1 MKDELKDRIAATLE
15 ENTRAM
21 DRKLRARW
29 SDASAK
35 WADRA
40 LDSLGNGDT
49 KDAETAALIA
59 IECAKMASNPR
70 QELRPLLKANMDWAI
85 DRASEIMGI

>member
-1 MKDELKDRIAATLE
+1 MKDELKDHIAATLE

-21 DRKLRARW
+21 DRELRARW

-49 KDAETAALIA
+49 KDAAASALIA
-59 IECAKMASNPR
+59 TECANMASNPR

-85 DRASEIMGI
+85 DRASEIIGI